1 MWLARWFFTLQMGYR
16 YRQALAQIYRTAP
29 PQRQLCQ
36 LSPIE
41 LKQQGI
47 TVVVLDFDGVLAAHG
62 ESQPAQEIHPWL
74 QACIQCFGAQQV
86 FVLSN
91 KPLASRIA
99 HFNCHYQGVRYI
111 TAARKKPY
119 PDGLETIMAL
129 TKQSSHQVMLIDDRL
144 LTGVLAA
151 CLANVSVTYITYPYV
166 QLSKR
171 PLSEIFFMA
180 LRSLERQLISLYSRF
195 TYPHR

>member
-1 MWLARWFFTLQMGYR
+1 MKLARLWFTLRMGYR
-16 YRQALAQIYRTAP
+16 YRQALAQIYRTTP
-29 PQRQLCQ
+29 PQQQLCQ
-36 LSPIE
+36 LSPRE

-47 TVVVLDFDGVLAAHG
+47 TVIVLDFDGVLAAHG
-62 ESQPAQEIHPWL
+62 ESQPTKEIHHWL

-111 TAARKKPY
+111 TAVRKKPY
-119 PDGLETIMAL
+119 PDGLTTIMAL

-144 LTGVLAA
+144 LTGALAA

-171 PLSEIFFMA
+171 PLPEIFFLV
-180 LRSLERQLISLYSRF
+180 LRSLERQLISLYSHF
-195 TYPHR
+195 SYPSR

>member
-1 MWLARWFFTLQMGYR
+1 MWLARFFFAIQMGYR
-16 YRQALAQIYRTAP
+16 YRQALTQIYRATP
-29 PQRQLCQ
+29 RRRQLCQ

-47 TVVVLDFDGVLAAHG
+47 TVLVLDFDGVLAAHG
-62 ESQPAQEIHPWL
+62 ESQPAKEIRPWL
-74 QACIQCFGAQQV
+74 QACIQCFGANHV

-111 TAARKKPY
+111 TTVRKKPY
-119 PDGLETIMAL
+119 PDGLKTIMNL
-129 TKQSSHQVMLIDDRL
+129 TGQSSHQVMLIDDRL

-151 CLANVSVTYITYPYV
+151 CLANVSVAYITCPYV

-171 PLSEIFFMA
+171 PLPEMFFIV
-180 LRSLERQLISLYSRF
+180 LRFLERYLFSLYSRF
-195 TYPHR
+195 TYPYH

>member
-1 MWLARWFFTLQMGYR
+1 MWLARFFFAIRMGYR
-16 YRQALAQIYRTAP
+16 YRQALTQVYRTTP
-29 PQRQLCQ
+29 RQRQLCQ

-47 TVVVLDFDGVLAAHG
+47 TVLVLDFDGVLAAHG
-62 ESQPAQEIHPWL
+62 ESQPAKEVHPWL
-74 QACIQCFGAQQV
+74 QTCIQCFGANQV

-111 TAARKKPY
+111 TAVRKKPY
-119 PDGLETIMAL
+119 PDGLKEIIAL
-129 TKQSSHQVMLIDDRL
+129 TGQSSHQVMLIDDRL

-151 CLANVSVTYITYPYV
+151 CLANVSVAYITYPYV

-171 PLSEIFFMA
+171 PLPEMFFMV
-180 LRSLERQLISLYSRF
+180 LRFLERYLISLYSRF
-195 TYPHR
+195 TYPNH

>member
-1 MWLARWFFTLQMGYR
+1 MWLARFFFAMRMGYR
-16 YRQALAQIYRTAP
+16 YRQALTQVYRTTP
-29 PQRQLCQ
+29 RQRQLCQ

-47 TVVVLDFDGVLAAHG
+47 TVLVLDFDGVLAAHG
-62 ESQPAQEIHPWL
+62 ESQPAKEIHPWL
-74 QACIQCFGAQQV
+74 QACIQCFGANQV

-99 HFNCHYQGVRYI
+99 YFNCHYPGVRYI
-111 TAARKKPY
+111 TAVRKKPY
-119 PDGLETIMAL
+119 PDGLKEIIAL
-129 TKQSSHQVMLIDDRL
+129 TGQSSHQVMLIDDRL

-151 CLANVSVTYITYPYV
+151 CLANVSVAYITCPYL

-171 PLSEIFFMA
+171 PLPERFFMV
-180 LRSLERQLISLYSRF
+180 LRSLERYLISLYSRF
-195 TYPHR
+195 TYPHH

>member
-1 MWLARWFFTLQMGYR
+1 MGYR
-16 YRQALAQIYRTAP
+16 YRQALTQVYRTTP
-29 PQRQLCQ
+29 RQRQLCQ

-47 TVVVLDFDGVLAAHG
+47 TVLVLDFDGVLAAHG

-74 QACIQCFGAQQV
+74 QACIQCFGANQV

-99 HFNCHYQGVRYI
+99 YFNCHYQGVRYI
-111 TAARKKPY
+111 TAVRKKPY
-119 PDGLETIMAL
+119 PDGLKEIIAL
-129 TKQSSHQVMLIDDRL
+129 TGQSSHQVMLIDDRL

-151 CLANVSVTYITYPYV
+151 CLANVSVAYITYPYV

-171 PLSEIFFMA
+171 PLPEMFFMV
-180 LRSLERQLISLYSRF
+180 LRFLERYLLSLYSRF
-195 TYPHR
+195 TYPSH

>member
-1 MWLARWFFTLQMGYR
+1 MWLDRWWFTLQMGYR
-16 YRQALAQIYRTAP
+16 YRQALAKIYRTTP
-29 PQRQLCQ
+29 PQQQLCQ
-36 LSPIE
+36 LSPIK

-47 TVVVLDFDGVLAAHG
+47 TVIVLDFDGVLAAHG
-62 ESQPAQEIHPWL
+62 ESLPAQEIHSWL
-74 QACIQCFGAQQV
+74 QACIKCFGAQQV

-91 KPLASRIA
+91 KPLVSRIA
-99 HFNCHYQGVRYI
+99 YFNCHYQGVRYI
-111 TAARKKPY
+111 TAVRKKPY
-119 PDGLETIMAL
+119 PDGLKTIMAL

-171 PLSEIFFMA
+171 PLPEIFFMV
-180 LRSLERQLISLYSRF
+180 LRSLERQLISLYSYF
-195 TYPHR
+195 SYHH